1 MKSKRLLDL
10 ISEIDPELIEK
21 ADEQPEKK
29 AAVNKHLLISLVSVA
44 ACLVVV
50 LSVSFFIK
58 NSSFPKTK
66 MAEASH
72 LAPHGVEQEETVVSI
87 ISNYIDGGS
96 IAHGKQDFLV
106 NPDHKDSE
114 KQITY
119 ECPVELNVTYSSENE
134 STLSFEITDPEMYGT
149 FYTYCEYK
157 LRKIDG
163 KVAPEIT
170 PIVDTVPVTNTKI
183 TFEDK
188 TTDLDIELEALYGNL
203 EPGEYRIEVTIYGTQ
218 PSLFH
223 TTVRCDFT
231 VE

>member
-1 MKSKRLLDL
+1 
-10 ISEIDPELIEK
+10 
-21 ADEQPEKK
+21 
-29 AAVNKHLLISLVSVA
+29 
-44 ACLVVV
+44 
-50 LSVSFFIK
+50 
-58 NSSFPKTK
+58 
-66 MAEASH
+66 
-72 LAPHGVEQEETVVSI
+72 
-87 ISNYIDGGS
+87 
-96 IAHGKQDFLV
+96 
-106 NPDHKDSE
+106 
-114 KQITY
+114 
-119 ECPVELNVTYSSENE
+119 
-134 STLSFEITDPEMYGT
+134 MYGT

-170 PIVDTVPVTNTKI
+170 PIADTVPVTNTKI